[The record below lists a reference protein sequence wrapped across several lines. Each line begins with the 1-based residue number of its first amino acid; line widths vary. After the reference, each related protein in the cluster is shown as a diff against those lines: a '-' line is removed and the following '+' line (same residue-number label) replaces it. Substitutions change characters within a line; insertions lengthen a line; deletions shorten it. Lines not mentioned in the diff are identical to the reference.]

1 MEPDVTDLDR
11 ILEDLFY
18 THDTMDIDDTD
29 DDDDDEETLIETV
42 DASIQTESLPA
53 QSSSSATSAASASTI
68 TDTEEDR
75 PYYLIVF
82 NNPKWSAIL
91 ERQRERVC

>member
-29 DDDDDEETLIETV
+29 DDEETLIETV

-53 QSSSSATSAASASTI
+53 ESSSSATSVASASTI

-91 ERQRERVC
+91 ERQRARVC